1 MMSQANPGGYNA
13 LLPKAPVNPAAIKL
27 KEDITSADI
36 GSLVSENNK
45 MFAGKMSQTK
55 TSENTG
61 APLMAP
67 QTVAAAP
74 AASETW
80 RRTKLSSRVL
90 PRGATGVAGRTNL
103 AVRTSRLGKK
113 TKTPLRSAASSR
125 SRKKLPDFFDKD
137 LLQLIEP
144 ALTY

>member
-1 MMSQANPGGYNA
+1 MMSQANPVGSNA
-13 LLPKAPVNPAAIKL
+13 PPPKAAVNPAAIKL

-36 GSLVSENNK
+36 GSLVNDNNK
-45 MFAGKMSQTK
+45 MLAGKMSQTK

-61 APLMAP
+61 APCMAT

-103 AVRTSRLGKK
+103 AVRSSGLGKK
-113 TKTPLRSAASSR
+113 TKTQLRSVPLRTGPGKVAR
-125 SRKKLPDFFDKD
+125 LFR
-137 LLQLIEP
+137 
-144 ALTY
+144 